1 VMDVNER
8 LLHQV
13 TKETMGW
20 DIPLPIRRMSWDEA
34 MDKYG
39 SDKPDLRF
47 GMEFVNVD
55 DLAAH
60 CGFGVFENT
69 IGAGGIVRGITAK
82 GCASMPRK
90 KLDSLTEVAKLY
102 RAKGLAYIALE
113 EDGSVKS
120 PLARFVSPE
129 IIQAFADRMGA
140 GKGDLMLFVADKKLV
155 CQTALGQVRLE
166 MARRLDLMD
175 KSKHEFVWIVDF
187 PMFEWSEEEGR
198 YLAMHH
204 PFTMPHEE
212 DLEFL
217 ESDPGRVRAKAYDI
231 VLNGV
236 EIGGGSVRIHRRDIQ
251 ERVFKSLGFTPEK
264 AKEQFGFFI
273 EAFTYGAPPHA
284 GLAYGLDRLIMEL
297 YGVDDIRDVIAFPK
311 VKNASDLM
319 SQAPSKVD
327 DKQLEELCLAID
339 LPKDEA

>member
-1 VMDVNER
+1 
-8 LLHQV
+8 
-13 TKETMGW
+13 
-20 DIPLPIRRMSWDEA
+20 
-34 MDKYG
+34 
-39 SDKPDLRF
+39 
-47 GMEFVNVD
+47 
-55 DLAAH
+55 
-60 CGFGVFENT
+60 
-69 IGAGGIVRGITAK
+69 
-82 GCASMPRK
+82 
-90 KLDSLTEVAKLY
+90 
-102 RAKGLAYIALE
+102 
-113 EDGSVKS
+113 
-120 PLARFVSPE
+120 
-129 IIQAFADRMGA
+129 MGA
-140 GKGDLMLFVADKKLV
+140 EKGDLMLFVADKKLV

-166 MARRLDLMD
+166 MGRRLDLMD
-175 KSKHEFVWIVDF
+175 KNKHEFVWIVDF

-198 YLAMHH
+198 YMAMHH

-284 GLAYGLDRLIMEL
+284 GLAYGLDRLIMEF
-297 YGVDDIRDVIAFPK
+297 YGVEDIRDVIAFPK
-311 VKNASDLM
+311 IKNASDLM

-327 DKQLEELCLAID
+327 EKQLQELCLAID
-339 LPKDEA
+339 LPKEEE